1 MQKNVIVAL
10 MLSSFCLFLT
20 TPAAIGA
27 DWEAAAGLNGA
38 RDQFAAGLIGDTFYV
53 FGGNGNPNGTNLS
66 SLEIGDA
73 ASGSWRYGTS
83 NSQGVEEVSGA
94 VVDDAFFVFGAWGSG
109 SPYGVFNFVE
119 KYDPATDQWASLTP
133 KPTTVSSAPTAVYN
147 GEIFVFGGYYANEA
161 SDAQTHYT
169 VVEAYNPATDS
180 WRTVTNMPKAYSNF
194 AVSVYQG
201 RAYLI
206 GGFYSQ
212 DGQYLPHTGVVLYDF
227 ASDTWST
234 GGPSALPSV
243 RGFSYAHAA
252 PVVDGKIYL
261 VGGIGLINPLGPISE
276 SNAGPVAD
284 VLIYDI
290 ASGAFTQGPSLPEP
304 RDGHAVLL
312 HGGYLY
318 AIGGQTAWTDAGR
331 TAAVYRLQVD
341 DADIGGD
348 TTGVYTL
355 STGISAKAVLQVSGA
370 PVTLI
375 WKAVG
380 ADTTPSGARVVSGY
394 FYADPSDFAY
404 GSPYN
409 PEVFVK
415 VYIDPSGWA
424 NVAFNHVTVDDVS
437 IYSAHSYD
445 GTWDQSGSVTLS
457 SRLAEHR
464 YTGVGGP

>member
-1 MQKNVIVAL
+1 MHRNVIVAL
-10 MLSSFCLFLT
+10 LLSSFGMFLCSQT
-20 TPAAIGA
+20 AIGA
-27 DWEAAAGLNGA
+27 GWETRTGLNGA

-66 SLEIGDA
+66 SIEIGDT
-73 ASGSWRYGTS
+73 ASGSWSYGTS

-94 VVDDAFFVFGAWGSG
+94 VVDNAFFVFGAWGSG

-119 KYDPATDQWASLTP
+119 KYDPATGQWASLTP
-133 KPTTVSSAPTAVYN
+133 KPTTVSAAPTAVYN

-161 SDAQTHYT
+161 SEAELQYT
-169 VVEAYNPATDS
+169 VVEAYNPATDT
-180 WRTVTNMPKAYSNF
+180 WRTVTNMPQAYSNF
-194 AVSVYQG
+194 AVAVYQD

-206 GGFYSQ
+206 GGFYFQ
-212 DGQYLPHTGVVLYDF
+212 DGQYLPHSGVASYHF
-227 ASDTWST
+227 TSDTWST

-243 RGFSYAHAA
+243 RGFSYSNAA
-252 PVVDGKIYL
+252 PVVGGKVYL
-261 VGGIGLINPLGPISE
+261 VGGMGLINPLAPITE

-290 ASGAFTQGPSLPEP
+290 ASGAFSQGPSLPAP

-312 HGGYLY
+312 HDGYLY

-331 TAAVYRLQVD
+331 TASVQRLSLG
-341 DADIGGD
+341 DADAGGD
-348 TTGVYTL
+348 TAGVYTL
-355 STGISAKAVLQVSGA
+355 STGLSAKAVLQVSGA

-375 WKAVG
+375 WKEVG

-394 FYADPSDFAY
+394 FYADPNDFAY

-415 VYIDPSGWA
+415 VYIDPGGWA
-424 NVAFNHVTVDDVS
+424 NIAFNHVTVDDVS

-445 GTWDQSGSVTLS
+445 GTWDQSGSLTMTG
-457 SRLAEHR
+457 RLAEHQ
-464 YTGVGGP
+464 YTGVSVQ